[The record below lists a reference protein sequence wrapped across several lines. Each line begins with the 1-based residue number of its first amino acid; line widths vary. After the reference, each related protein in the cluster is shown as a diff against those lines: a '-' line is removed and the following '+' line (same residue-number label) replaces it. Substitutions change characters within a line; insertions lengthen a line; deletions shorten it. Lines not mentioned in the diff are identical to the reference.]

1 MEAIAHRGV
10 LDRPAALRLFAA
22 QFGVATVRQ
31 LVQAGVP
38 ERTIDRAKQR
48 GVVAGILPGVV
59 ELADFPPTFRQR
71 AMAAQLFGGD
81 GSFLAGTTAARLYGI
96 RGMPQRPI
104 ELVTITRRR
113 GSLPD
118 WLQRSFS
125 TWIDHEDVVVR
136 DDGLRIAAPPL
147 MLLGLAAR
155 LDDVRFER
163 TAEDAWH
170 LRLVTPAQAA
180 EYLQQIAAPGRR
192 GVNRMRRW
200 LERVATASPP
210 RAEWPG
216 DRCRQRR
223 HRRRSPCTRPSAS
236 RDAPQWCGHPPRPR
250 LARCQARLRTGPL
263 MVAWRGSRPTCRP
276 AAPPR
281 VCGGRLAGRE
291 LRRVGGEQPRPVGAE
306 MATIYHQRRQA
317 VPRRLTATAPNSLA
331 SVTTLAGA
339 NHANET

>member
-10 LDRPAALRLFAA
+10 LDRPEALRLFAA
-22 QFGVATVRQ
+22 QFGVASVRQ

-96 RGMPQRPI
+96 RGMPQRLI

-136 DDGLRIAAPPL
+136 NDGLRIAAPPL

-170 LRLVTPAQAA
+170 LRLITPAQAA

-192 GVNRMRRW
+192 GVDRMRRW
-200 LERVATASPP
+200 LERVAT
-210 RAEWPG
+210 RARPAQSGLEIAVADAAIAAGLPAPVRQHPVTLRNGVVIHLDLAWPDVRLGFEPGHSWWHGG
-216 DRCRQRR
+216 DLGQRADQQRR
-223 HRRRSPCTRPSAS
+223 RECAAVGWQVESYDESSANN
-236 RDAPQWCGHPPRPR
+236 
-250 LARCQARLRTGPL
+250 LA
-263 MVAWRGSRPTCRP
+263 S
-276 AAPPR
+276 
-281 VCGGRLAGRE
+281 
-291 LRRVGGEQPRPVGAE
+291 VGAE
-306 MATIYHQRRQA
+306 MATIYRQRRKLFR
-317 VPRRLTATAPNSLA
+317 V
-331 SVTTLAGA
+331 G
-339 NHANET
+339 